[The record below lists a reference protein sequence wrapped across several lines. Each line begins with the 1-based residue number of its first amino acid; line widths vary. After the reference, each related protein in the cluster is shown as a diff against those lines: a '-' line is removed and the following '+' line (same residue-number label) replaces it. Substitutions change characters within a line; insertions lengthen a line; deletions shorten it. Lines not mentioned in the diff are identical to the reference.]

1 MERHRVTEPKNKIS
15 FLAVLNSKRLAASSW
30 KHHLGYD
37 KYTDKKTSQKPREGG
52 LNLYSVCIQTDT
64 ETTRQCQETPEQ
76 RKGYRTELCTKFL

>member
-37 KYTDKKTSQKPREGG
+37 KYTDKKISQKPREGA
-52 LNLYSVCIQTDT
+52 LNLYSVCI
-64 ETTRQCQETPEQ
+64 
-76 RKGYRTELCTKFL
+76 